1 MHLRSKPSEPDFILD
16 PVLHSRGSVTLGG
29 ASHGLSRDADSKD
42 PDTFH
47 SIVAVALLCFL
58 LAPSLR
64 AQTAQAPPAP
74 PLTVDRDPVPSP
86 DPDPAAGANQQT
98 APEGPDGPLS
108 KGPGGKY
115 TLRQDAYE
123 VRLNATVLDSS
134 GRSVLDLNKDAFHVY
149 EDGVPQT
156 IASFRHEDLPVS
168 LGILIDS
175 SGSMYD
181 KRAAVNQASLDLIKL
196 SNPKDEAF
204 LVDFSFEPYIDQDF
218 TSDPEKL
225 RQGLSYIKSS
235 GGTDLYDALVESA
248 DYLAK
253 NAKNPKQV
261 LLVVTDGE
269 DNASTATLEDAIR
282 RIQDLDG
289 PTIYCVGLLFGSDT
303 DKAEAKHARNVL
315 KALAEQTGGLP
326 YFPRNLKEVDPIAAE
341 VAQDIRTQYTIAYH
355 STKSPSLGGY
365 RQIHVEAKEK
375 GYGRLE
381 VRTRTGYFPHI
392 DKPDTPATG
401 SK

>member
-1 MHLRSKPSEPDFILD
+1 MILFRKSLGLFAAAIL
-16 PVLHSRGSVTLGG
+16 VFGSAG
-29 ASHGLSRDADSKD
+29 AAA
-42 PDTFH
+42 
-47 SIVAVALLCFL
+47 I
-58 LAPSLR
+58 R
-64 AQTAQAPPAP
+64 AQTTPPAAAQ

-86 DPDPAAGANQQT
+86 DPDPAPGTNQQT

-168 LGILIDS
+168 IGILIDS

-181 KRAAVNQASLDLIKL
+181 KRAAVNQAALDLVKL
-196 SNPKDEAF
+196 SNPQDEAF
-204 LVDFSFEPYIDQDF
+204 LVDFSWEAFIDQDF
-218 TSDPEKL
+218 TSDTEKL
-225 RQGLSYIKSS
+225 KQGLGYIKSS
-235 GGTDLYDALVESA
+235 GGTAIYDALVASA

-253 NAKNPKQV
+253 NAKHPKQV

-269 DNASTATLEDAIR
+269 DNASSATLEDAIR

-289 PTIYCVGLLFGSDT
+289 PTIYCVGLLFGPDT
-303 DKAEAKHARNVL
+303 DKAEARHARRVL
-315 KALAEQTGGLP
+315 EALAEQTGGLP
-326 YFPRNLKEVDPIAAE
+326 YFPKNLKEVDPIAAE

-355 STKSPSLGGY
+355 STKSPALGGY
-365 RQIHVEAKEK
+365 RQVHVEAKEK
-375 GYGRLE
+375 GYGKLQ
-381 VRTRTGYFPHI
+381 VRTRTGYFPKV
-392 DKPDTPATG
+392 DKPDTPTDG